1 MSSDA
6 RDWWQRSS
14 EPEEEPEDQDAQ
26 ATRQHPTE
34 RGRPADQ
41 GHQDPQ
47 ATQLNPAGQDYQN
60 PQATQRGPA
69 SQGYQDSQAT
79 RQYPVERGRPA
90 DQGSP
95 PGQGSPSGQGYPAD
109 RGHVAD
115 RQAAADQWYAGEQ
128 GGAADQRYDG
138 GQGSAAD
145 QRYGG
150 QAGTAD
156 QRYPGGQGFPAA
168 PSFSPSQDAQA
179 GERFS
184 AGQGYPS
191 GQGFGS
197 GQGSAGAGGAGA
209 GAAGQG
215 FAAGAGYQAAGA
227 GYQDTSGAAYQ
238 TAGAG
243 YQQDQ
248 AAQGYQNPR
257 GTQDHPAGPGFPGG
271 QNYQA
276 AAAPRARRRR
286 RRWPWITLIV
296 IIVLLVGGDRA
307 ANAFA
312 EDQMASQFA
321 SSLALSG
328 KPHVTIQGFPFLTQL
343 AARDFNQVDINASN
357 ETAGTGG
364 QLEIKSLTATLHGMH
379 IKSSNSTEIDDFSA
393 SALVTFTALAHA
405 GGVPGGITLA
415 ADGPNRIKA
424 HVDLDVI
431 SGDVVLQVT
440 QVGGSKIN
448 IKVVDA
454 NGLPTDLLGNLV
466 NFTVAIPKLP
476 AGVKIQKISIT
487 SAGLRLTATGH
498 NTTLSQ

>member
-6 RDWWQRSS
+6 RDWWQRST
-14 EPEEEPEDQDAQ
+14 EPEKEPEDQDAQ
-26 ATRQHPTE
+26 ATRQHPVE

-41 GHQDPQ
+41 GSQDPL
-47 ATQLNPAGQDYQN
+47 ATQLNPAGQGYQN
-60 PQATQRGPA
+60 PQATQRNPA
-69 SQGYQDSQAT
+69 NQGHQDSQAT
-79 RQYPVERGRPA
+79 RQHPVERGRPA
-90 DQGSP
+90 DQGRPSGSASP
-95 PGQGSPSGQGYPAD
+95 PDQGRAAS
-109 RGHVAD
+109 RE
-115 RQAAADQWYAGEQ
+115 AAADQWYAGGQGGTADQRYGGGQ
-128 GGAADQRYDG
+128 GGAADQRYA
-138 GQGSAAD
+138 S
-145 QRYGG
+145 
-150 QAGTAD
+150 
-156 QRYPGGQGFPAA
+156 GQGFPTA
-168 PSFSPSQDAQA
+168 PESPPGPGYSPGPGARA
-179 GERFS
+179 GEGFS

-191 GQGFGS
+191 GQAFPS
-197 GQGSAGAGGAGA
+197 GQGSAPPGPGY
-209 GAAGQG
+209 AGQG
-215 FAAGAGYQAAGA
+215 YAAGAGYQA
-227 GYQDTSGAAYQ
+227 T
-238 TAGAG
+238 GAG

-248 AAQGYQNPR
+248 TAQGYQNPR
-257 GTQDHPAGPGFPGG
+257 GTQDNPAGPGFPGG
-271 QNYQA
+271 QNYQGGP
-276 AAAPRARRRR
+276 APRARRRR

-343 AARDFNQVDINASN
+343 AARDFHQVDINASN
-357 ETAGTGG
+357 ETAGPAG
-364 QLEIKSLTATLHGMH
+364 QLEIASLTATLHGMH

-405 GGVPGGITLA
+405 GNLPGGITLS
-415 ADGPNRIKA
+415 ADGPNRVKA

-440 QVGGSKIN
+440 QVGDSKIN
-448 IKVVDA
+448 IKLVDA

-466 NFTVAIPKLP
+466 NFTIAIPKLP

-487 SAGLRLTATGH
+487 SQGLRLTATGH

>member
-6 RDWWQRSS
+6 RDWWQRST
-14 EPEEEPEDQDAQ
+14 EPEKEPEDQDSQ
-26 ATRQHPTE
+26 ETRQHPVE
-34 RGRPADQ
+34 RGRPADP
-41 GHQDPQ
+41 GSQDPQ
-47 ATQLNPAGQDYQN
+47 ATQLNPAGQGYQN
-60 PQATQRGPA
+60 PQATQRNPA
-69 SQGYQDSQAT
+69 NQGYQDSQAT

-90 DQGSP
+90 DQGR
-95 PGQGSPSGQGYPAD
+95 PSGSGFPAD
-109 RGHVAD
+109 QGRAAS
-115 RQAAADQWYAGEQ
+115 REAAADQWYAGGQ
-128 GGAADQRYDG
+128 GGA
-138 GQGSAAD
+138 
-145 QRYGG
+145 
-150 QAGTAD
+150 AD
-156 QRYPGGQGFPAA
+156 QRYPGGQGGSADQRYADGQGSPTAPESPAA
-168 PSFSPSQDAQA
+168 PGYSPGPGARA
-179 GERFS
+179 GEGFS

-191 GQGFGS
+191 GQAFPS
-197 GQGSAGAGGAGA
+197 GQGSAPP
-209 GAAGQG
+209 GQG
-215 FAAGAGYQAAGA
+215 FAAGAGYQAPGA
-227 GYQDTSGAAYQ
+227 GYQQDTPRAGYQ
-238 TAGAG
+238 APGAG

-248 AAQGYQNPR
+248 TAQGYQNPR
-257 GTQDHPAGPGFPGG
+257 GTQDNPAGPGFPGG
-271 QNYQA
+271 QNYQGA
-276 AAAPRARRRR
+276 PAPRSRRRR

-343 AARDFNQVDINASN
+343 AARDFHQVDINASN
-357 ETAGTGG
+357 ETAGPGG
-364 QLEIKSLTATLHGMH
+364 QLEIASLTATLHGMH

-405 GGVPGGITLA
+405 GNLPGGIKLS
-415 ADGPNRIKA
+415 ADGPNRVKA

-448 IKVVDA
+448 IKLVDA

-466 NFTVAIPKLP
+466 NFTIAIPKLP

-487 SAGLRLTATGH
+487 SQGLRLTATGH